1 MKKKV
6 YVQPSVSVYEME
18 AESIM
23 AESVQVQAEM
33 EDDSSLEYGGNTQE
47 GSEYKYNP
55 W

>member
-23 AESVQVQAEM
+23 AGSVQVQAKM
-33 EDDSSLEYGGNTQE
+33 DDDSSIEYGGETSSDE
-47 GSEYKYNP
+47 SYTP

>member
-18 AESIM
+18 AETILAGSIGVKAQM
-23 AESVQVQAEM
+23 
-33 EDDSSLEYGGNTQE
+33 DDGTSIEYGGDTKNDEAYT
-47 GSEYKYNP
+47 P